1 LESLIDLLGKGSVG
15 IARVEIG
22 KESASMTGVDSKTKL
37 SRMDSELREVVSV
50 ISLGIKIDKS
60 LGRSM
65 K

>member
-1 LESLIDLLGKGSVG
+1 MESLVDLLGKGSTG

-22 KESASMTGVDSKTKL
+22 KESTGMTGVDSKTEL
-37 SRMDSELREVVSV
+37 SRMDSELREVVLA
-50 ISLGIKIDKS
+50 ISLGIKIEKS